1 MEKLILIDGSSILYR
16 AFFALPHFT
25 TKTGEPT
32 GAVYGFLQMFKKLLK
47 DENPEYIAVAF
58 DKKAPT
64 LRHISFEEYKAN
76 RPKTPDELLAQFKT
90 IREILESFGI
100 KYFEADGYEA
110 DDIIATLVEK
120 FNSEPLKI
128 IVVSGDMD
136 LLQIVADNVSLY
148 VTKKGVTHIEAYDRN
163 KVFDDFGVYP
173 EQIPDLKALCGDVSD
188 NIPGVPGV
196 GPKTAAKILREY
208 GSIENIIANI
218 NKMDLT
224 NLKDYQELI
233 AKNKSLTVLHRN
245 VDIKADLS
253 EIKLNDIRNEKSKEM
268 LSKLEF
274 KTIVK
279 ELFFENSLPHLDLQ
293 IDDKGN
299 KCAIVFDGY
308 KRYCYYDGES
318 FYEFEIGEEL
328 FRNRNALDFLK
339 EVFQNSKMEKHVNNL
354 KILHKLE
361 NEIGSK
367 AQNIGIDVNI
377 AAFLLNPDEIKDGID
392 FFRKLFGINSALND
406 SKSRT
411 VFLFNSVE
419 RIEQELRKEGLY
431 KLYEDLEKPLTEVLV
446 EMEQRGIKIDSIY
459 FEGLKKEI
467 KDELEGLES
476 KIYSL
481 AGISF
486 NILSSKQLSEILFEE
501 IGLSPTKASKT
512 GYSTSIASLKD
523 IEEEHPIIPLII
535 EYRHLSK
542 LLSNYIE
549 PFPKIVSKIDGR
561 IHTTFEIIGTSTG
574 RLRSNNPNLQNIP
587 IKGIWGEKIRKGFIA
602 SSVSKKLIGAD
613 YSQIEL
619 RILAHFSED
628 PILIKAIEDGLD
640 IHTFTASQ
648 VFKVKENDVTKEM
661 RSKAKA
667 INFAIIYGV
676 TPMGLSRQLGCSFE
690 ETQMHINEYF
700 NKYKK
705 VKEFIEDVIEKTRI
719 SGESRTLL
727 NRRRIIKGFESKNYA
742 TIENAKRL
750 AINSPIQGSAA
761 DIIKIAMVDLY
772 KSLNHESVWMLL
784 QIHDELVF
792 ECDNMLVE
800 ETKQKIKDTMTNVIK
815 LKVPLEVNISSGDNL
830 AETKL

>member
-25 TKTGEPT
+25 TKIGEPT

-58 DKKAPT
+58 DKKTPT
-64 LRHISFEEYKAN
+64 IRHISFEEYKAN
-76 RPKTPDELLAQFKT
+76 RPKTPDELLVQFKT
-90 IREILESFGI
+90 VREVLESFGVN
-100 KYFEADGYEA
+100 YFEVDGYEA
-110 DDIIATLVEK
+110 DDIIATFVEK
-120 FNSEPLKI
+120 FSSKLSKI

-136 LLQIVADNVSLY
+136 LLQIVTDNVFLY
-148 VTKKGVTHIEAYDRN
+148 VTKKGVTHIESYDKN
-163 KVFDDFGVYP
+163 KVFEDFGVYP
-173 EQIPDLKALCGDVSD
+173 EQIPDLKALCGDTSD

-196 GPKTAAKILREY
+196 GPKTAAKILHEY
-208 GSIENIIANI
+208 GSIENIVANI
-218 NKMDLT
+218 NRIDLS
-224 NLKDYQELI
+224 NLKDHQELI
-233 AKNKSLTVLHRN
+233 TKNKSLTVLHRN
-245 VDIKADLS
+245 VDIKVDLN
-253 EIKLNDIRNEKSKEM
+253 EIRLNDIRNEKSKEI
-268 LSKLEF
+268 LSRLEF

-293 IDDKGN
+293 IEEKGN
-299 KCAIVFDGY
+299 KCVIIFDSDS
-308 KRYCYYDGES
+308 RYCYYDGET
-318 FYEFEIGEEL
+318 FYEFDMGEEL
-328 FRNRNALDFLK
+328 FRNKNALNFLQ
-339 EVFQNSKMEKHVNNL
+339 EIFQNSKMKKHVNNL

-361 NEIGSK
+361 KEMASK

-377 AAFLLNPDEIKDGID
+377 AAFLLDPDEIKDGID
-392 FFRKLFGINSALND
+392 FFRRLFGLNSTFTD
-406 SKSRT
+406 TKSRT
-411 VFLFNSVE
+411 IFLFNSAE

-446 EMEQRGIKIDSIY
+446 EMEQRGIKIDSMY

-467 KDELEGLES
+467 KGEIESLEK

-501 IGLSPTKASKT
+501 IGISPTKTSKT
-512 GYSTSIASLKD
+512 GYSTSIASLED
-523 IEEEHPIIPLII
+523 IAEEHPIIPLII

-549 PFPKIVSKIDGR
+549 PFPKIISKMDGR

-587 IKGIWGEKIRKGFIA
+587 IKGIWGEKIRKGFTA

-619 RILAHFSED
+619 RILAHLSED
-628 PILIKAIEDGLD
+628 PVLIKAIEDGLD

-648 VFKVKENDVTKEM
+648 VFKVKEKDVTKEM

-667 INFAIIYGV
+667 INFAVIYGV
-676 TPMGLSRQLGCSFE
+676 TPMGLSKQLACSFE
-690 ETQMHINEYF
+690 EAQTYINEYF

-705 VKEFIEDVIEKTRI
+705 VKEFIEHEIEKVRITGETRTI
-719 SGESRTLL
+719 L
-727 NRRRIIKGFESKNYA
+727 NRKRIIKGFESKKYA

-761 DIIKIAMVDLY
+761 DIIKMAMVNLY

-792 ECDNMLVE
+792 ECDEILVE
-800 ETKQKIKDTMTNVIK
+800 ETKQKIKEIMTNVVK